1 MPMGLRHAK
10 PADGFSFEIELD
22 QYRRLVPHDPPFVPG
37 VDRHNL
43 WSSEFRGAAIGVLNV
58 NLASCQKTHVGVHAE
73 IGAHHPL
80 HVAGPAKSRR
90 IHDTLDAAA
99 AGSHGVDP
107 GSPDFTVFGPWQG
120 TE

>member
-10 PADGFSFEIELD
+10 PADSLSFEIELD
-22 QYRRLVPHDPPFVPG
+22 QHRRLVSHDPPLVPG

-43 WSSEFRGAAIGVLNV
+43 WGNELRGAAVGILNV
-58 NLASCQKTHVGVHAE
+58 NLASGQKPHVGVHAE
-73 IGAHHPL
+73 IGAHDTL
-80 HVAGPAKSRR
+80 HVAGPTKSRR

-107 GSPDFTVFGPWQG
+107 GSPDFTVFGPRQG
-120 TE
+120 SE